1 MTIKNFEYQCKRFP
15 FNPTFILQT
24 AFRSPSDTLTN
35 LRYQVLKRLYD
46 NYNIYACSVT
56 LYDRQDW
63 ELGMSESDT
72 IQLAIPA
79 DETDVCDHRI
89 NEGIPSIV
97 SLFRSKQLMLKK
109 ILF

>member
-1 MTIKNFEYQCKRFP
+1 M
-15 FNPTFILQT
+15 
-24 AFRSPSDTLTN
+24 TN

-46 NYNIYACSVT
+46 NYGIYACSVT

-79 DETDVCDHRI
+79 DETDVDDHLI
-89 NEGIPSIV
+89 HEQIPIIPSI
-97 SLFRSKQLMLKK
+97 
-109 ILF
+109 

>member
-1 MTIKNFEYQCKRFP
+1 MHIHTSIF
-15 FNPTFILQT
+15 L
-24 AFRSPSDTLTN
+24 RSPSDTLTN

-46 NYNIYACSVT
+46 NYGIYACSVT

-79 DETDVCDHRI
+79 DETDVSDHLI
-89 NEGIPSIV
+89 HELIPTILSI
-97 SLFRSKQLMLKK
+97 
-109 ILF
+109 

>member
-1 MTIKNFEYQCKRFP
+1 MTIKNFEYQCK
-15 FNPTFILQT
+15 NPSKSFYKNFSSQII
-24 AFRSPSDTLTN
+24 FRSPSDTLTS

-46 NYNIYACSVT
+46 NFNIYACSVI

-79 DETDVCDHRI
+79 DETDVRYHLI
-89 NEGIPSIV
+89 YE
-97 SLFRSKQLMLKK
+97 
-109 ILF
+109 